1 MIKKRIGIRAFILFA
16 LLFAGCIT
24 RSALV
29 TFESNGGTPVQDVL
43 VPIGGTLEEPKE
55 PTKEGY
61 EFGGWYSDMDLNEE
75 YDFQKP
81 VEKNMTLYAKWIPAK
96 YTNTWDTMGGSEI
109 EPTEVRYKGSIKAP
123 EEPVREGY
131 VFKGWYYE
139 PEHETPFDFRTLM
152 PAQDFTL
159 YALWELGEYT
169 VTFETFGGSAIAPIE
184 GTYGD
189 EFDIPEP
196 NRFGYTFAGWYL
208 DEEFTEE
215 FTEFRIPPRNT
226 VLYAKWNPID
236 IEVTFLVYPG
246 NSYTVAVNS
255 TKIGD
260 AGNAPKNRF
269 YLCCLAFGRR
279 NL

>member
-1 MIKKRIGIRAFILFA
+1 
-16 LLFAGCIT
+16 
-24 RSALV
+24 
-29 TFESNGGTPVQDVL
+29 
-43 VPIGGTLEEPKE
+43 
-55 PTKEGY
+55 
-61 EFGGWYSDMDLNEE
+61 
-75 YDFQKP
+75 
-81 VEKNMTLYAKWIPAK
+81 
-96 YTNTWDTMGGSEI
+96 MGGSEI
-109 EPTEVRYKGSIKAP
+109 EPTEVSYKGSIKAP

-184 GTYGD
+184 GTYED
-189 EFDIPEP
+189 ELDIPEP

-215 FTEFRIPPRNT
+215 FTEFKIPPRNT

-246 NSYTVAVNS
+246 NSYTVAVKFNEKLEMPETPQRTGFTFVAWLLDGEIFDFDTPIIEEIILEGNCDRNKYTVTFETDGGS
-255 TKIGD
+255 AVEAADVLYNRPLERPEDPVKTGHDFIGWFKD
-260 AGNAPKNRF
+260 AEYETPWDF
-269 YLCCLAFGRR
+269 E
-279 NL
+279 